1 MSVFELKMPKLG
13 ESVTE
18 GTIGKWLKQPGEKVN
33 KYDLLVEV
41 QTDKVNTEIPSPVA
55 GTLKEVKVDEGQTVP
70 IGTLLATFDTADGE
84 AAAASPAAPAQA
96 QSQPAAQPAQPQPP
110 QSQPSPSRPQP
121 TPPQAND
128 SPAPARAPS
137 EAPASQAQ
145 PPSSASPASA
155 PAPGPQAQQPSSAM
169 PPSPSSASAP
179 SAEQRPA
186 SPSPMSSSSS
196 QPAASASASSTA
208 TAERPDLSEV
218 RATPAVRKLAAEH
231 DIDISQIEG
240 TGLGGRVSK
249 KDVEDFIASAQAA
262 PAAQQPQPAA
272 QQPAAQQPAAQP
284 PQQAAR
290 PAGASQVVSGGP
302 SPIAARPAPPTSL
315 AGDELVPLSQMR
327 RAIANNM
334 VQAWTAPHA
343 HAVMEIDMTE
353 LMRYREKVRGDFEAR
368 EGFDLSPA
376 AFICKAAVEA
386 LRTVPLVNSSFT
398 DQGVI
403 AHKEIN
409 LGYAVAL
416 GDEGLVVPVIRDAD
430 GKSLAGLMRSI
441 RDVVDRAKARRLT
454 FDDFYGGTFTVN
466 NTGPLGTII
475 SSPIVPPG
483 QAAIVSSE
491 TIVKRLVVTE
501 DDSIAIRQ
509 RMNLVIGFDHR
520 VIDGATAARFLQTM
534 RDWLQTVG
542 PTVPVY

>member
-84 AAAASPAAPAQA
+84 AAAASQAATQPTTP
-96 QSQPAAQPAQPQPP
+96 QSAATQPA
-110 QSQPSPSRPQP
+110 PSRPQP

-137 EAPASQAQ
+137 APSMSQAQ

-155 PAPGPQAQQPSSAM
+155 PSSRQPS
-169 PPSPSSASAP
+169 
-179 SAEQRPA
+179 PA
-186 SPSPMSSSSS
+186 SGSSSSS
-196 QPAASASASSTA
+196 AQPSASASATA
-208 TAERPDLSEV
+208 TAERPDLSDV

-249 KDVEDFIASAQAA
+249 KDVEDYIASAQAA
-262 PAAQQPQPAA
+262 PAAQQPQP
-272 QQPAAQQPAAQP
+272 
-284 PQQAAR
+284 QAAR
-290 PAGASQVVSGGP
+290 PAAASQVVSGGP
-302 SPIAARPAPPTSL
+302 APIAARASPPTSL

-334 VQAWTAPHA
+334 VQAWSAPHA
-343 HAVMEIDMTE
+343 HAVMEIDMTA
-353 LMRYREKVRGDFEAR
+353 LMKYREKVRGDFQAR

-430 GKSLAGLMRSI
+430 GKSLAGLMRAI

-491 TIVKRLVVTE
+491 TIVKRLIVT
-501 DDSIAIRQ
+501 DDDAIAIRQ

>member
-1 MSVFELKMPKLG
+1 VSVFELKMPKLG

-55 GTLKEVKVDEGQTVP
+55 GTLKEVRVEEGQTVP
-70 IGTLLATFDTADGE
+70 IGTLLATFDTADGDV
-84 AAAASPAAPAQA
+84 AAASPAASQRPAPPASPPQPNDA
-96 QSQPAAQPAQPQPP
+96 PAPAPAFTSQPSSQARPASSAPPASPSASRSTSESVPPQPP
-110 QSQPSPSRPQP
+110 QRLPSP
-121 TPPQAND
+121 
-128 SPAPARAPS
+128 PS
-137 EAPASQAQ
+137 
-145 PPSSASPASA
+145 
-155 PAPGPQAQQPSSAM
+155 
-169 PPSPSSASAP
+169 
-179 SAEQRPA
+179 
-186 SPSPMSSSSS
+186 MSSSSPS
-196 QPAASASASSTA
+196 SSASSSATA
-208 TAERPDLSEV
+208 TAERADLSDV
-218 RATPAVRKLAAEH
+218 RATPAVRKLAAENG
-231 DIDISQIEG
+231 IDISQIEG

-249 KDVEDFIASAQAA
+249 KDLEDFIASAQAA
-262 PAAQQPQPAA
+262 PARQPQEA
-272 QQPAAQQPAAQP
+272 QTTQP
-284 PQQAAR
+284 QAAR
-290 PAGASQVVSGGP
+290 PAASQVVAGGP
-302 SPIAARPAPPTSL
+302 APIAARAAPPMSL
-315 AGDELVPLSQMR
+315 AGDELMPLTQMR

-334 VQAWTAPHA
+334 VQAWSAPHA
-343 HAVMEIDMTE
+343 HAVMEIDMTA
-353 LMRYREKVRGDFEAR
+353 LMKYRDKVRGDFQAR

-386 LRTVPLVNSSFT
+386 LRTVPLVNSSYT

-403 AHKEIN
+403 RHREIN

-416 GDEGLVVPVIRDAD
+416 GDDGLVVPVIRDAD

-441 RDVVDRAKARRLT
+441 RDVVDRAKGKKLT

-491 TIVKRLVVTE
+491 SIVKRLIVT
-501 DDSIAIRQ
+501 DDDAIAIRQ

-520 VIDGATAARFLQTM
+520 VIDGATAAKFLQTM

>member
-1 MSVFELKMPKLG
+1 MPLFELKMPKLG

-18 GTIGKWLKQPGEKVN
+18 GTIGKWLKQPGEKVA

-70 IGTLLATFDTADGE
+70 IGTLLATFDTGGD
-84 AAAASPAAPAQA
+84 AAAASPAASHTGAP
-96 QSQPAAQPAQPQPP
+96 QSSPSTSESVPPQP
-110 QSQPSPSRPQP
+110 R
-121 TPPQAND
+121 T
-128 SPAPARAPS
+128 AP
-137 EAPASQAQ
+137 
-145 PPSSASPASA
+145 PASA
-155 PAPGPQAQQPSSAM
+155 PSMS
-169 PPSPSSASAP
+169 SSASI
-179 SAEQRPA
+179 
-186 SPSPMSSSSS
+186 
-196 QPAASASASSTA
+196 STA
-208 TAERPDLSEV
+208 TAERPDLSDV
-218 RATPAVRKLAAEH
+218 RATPAVRKLAAENG
-231 DIDISQIEG
+231 IDLSRIEG

-249 KDVEDFIASAQAA
+249 KDVEDYIASAQAA
-262 PAAQQPQPAA
+262 PAAQP
-272 QQPAAQQPAAQP
+272 
-284 PQQAAR
+284 QAAR
-290 PAGASQVVSGGP
+290 LAAASQVVAGGP
-302 SPIAARPAPPTSL
+302 APIAARPAAPLSL
-315 AGDELVPLSQMR
+315 AGDELVPLTQMR

-334 VQAWTAPHA
+334 MQAWSAPHA
-343 HAVMEIDMTE
+343 HAVMEIDMTA
-353 LMRYREKVRGDFEAR
+353 LMKYRDKVRGDFQAR

-416 GDEGLVVPVIRDAD
+416 GDDGLVVPVIRDAD
-430 GKSLAGLMRSI
+430 GKSLAGLMRAI

-483 QAAIVSSE
+483 QAAIISSE
-491 TIVKRLVVTE
+491 AIVKRLIVT
-501 DDSIAIRQ
+501 DDDAIAIRQ